1 MGDVAI
7 TYKVMPESLETDL
20 NELKEKL
27 NNDLGQICRVN
38 KIEERPL
45 AFGLKALIVQVI
57 MKDGEGV
64 VDMLEEKIRSLP
76 GVQNADVE
84 DMGLI

>member
-7 TYKVMPESLETDL
+7 TYKVMPEGLEVDL
-20 NELKEKL
+20 QVLKGALGDELGK
-27 NNDLGQICRVN
+27 ICKVN
-38 KIEERPL
+38 SIEERPL

-64 VDMLEEKIRSLP
+64 VDKLEALIMEVP
-76 GVQNADVE
+76 GVQSADVE

>member
-1 MGDVAI
+1 M
-7 TYKVMPESLETDL
+7 
-20 NELKEKL
+20 
-27 NNDLGQICRVN
+27 
-38 KIEERPL
+38 
-45 AFGLKALIVQVI
+45 KALIAQVI

-64 VDMLEEKIRSLP
+64 VDKLEQLIRDVP

>member
-7 TYKVMPESLETDL
+7 TYKVMPDGLEVDL
-20 NELKEKL
+20 VELKTNLTEELTK
-27 NNDLGQICRVN
+27 ICRVN
-38 KIEERPL
+38 SIEERPL

-64 VDMLEEKIRSLP
+64 VDKLEQLIRDVP

>member
-7 TYKVMPESLETDL
+7 TYKVMPEGLETDL

-64 VDMLEEKIRSLP
+64 VDMLEAKIREVP

-84 DMGLI
+84 DMGLL

>member
-7 TYKVMPESLETDL
+7 TYKVMPTGLEVDL
-20 NELKEKL
+20 AELKTNLEKG
-27 NNDLGQICRVN
+27 LGEICRVN
-38 KIEERPL
+38 NIEKRPL
-45 AFGLKALIVQVI
+45 AFGLNALIVQVI
-57 MKDGEGV
+57 MKDAEGV
-64 VDMLEEKIRSLP
+64 VDKLEALIREVP

>member
-7 TYKVMPESLETDL
+7 TYKVMPEGLETDL

-27 NNDLGQICRVN
+27 NDGLGQICRVN

-64 VDMLEEKIRSLP
+64 VDMLEAKIRELP
-76 GVQNADVE
+76 GVRNADVE

>member
-7 TYKVMPESLETDL
+7 TYKVMPDGLETDL
-20 NELKEKL
+20 NELKENL
-27 NNDLGQICRVN
+27 NDGLGQICRVN
-38 KIEERPL
+38 SIEERPL

-64 VDMLEEKIRSLP
+64 VDMLEAKIREVP

>member
-7 TYKVMPESLETDL
+7 TYKVMPTGLEVDL
-20 NELKEKL
+20 DELKTNLEKG
-27 NNDLGQICRVN
+27 LGEICRVN
-38 KIEERPL
+38 SIEKRPL
-45 AFGLKALIVQVI
+45 AFGLNALIVQVI

-64 VDMLEEKIRSLP
+64 VDRLEDLIRNVP

>member
-7 TYKVMPESLETDL
+7 TYKVMPTGLEVDL
-20 NELKEKL
+20 AELKTNLEKGL
-27 NNDLGQICRVN
+27 SEICRVN
-38 KIEERPL
+38 SIEKRPL
-45 AFGLKALIVQVI
+45 AFGLNALIVQVI

-64 VDMLEEKIRSLP
+64 VDRLEALIRDVP

>member
-20 NELKEKL
+20 NELKTKL
-27 NNDLGQICRVN
+27 NDDLGQICRVN

-64 VDMLEEKIRSLP
+64 VDMLEEKIRSVP